1 MQQLH
6 CSTDTLVYCVPV
18 LFTGQLLNRSGQK
31 LRCYILRIP
40 GIVQSSEPVVL
51 VHQANEVRVGEIILA
66 CAVDQHLEGLRCQL
80 AYLLL
85 IPRRKYQP
93 L

>member
-6 CSTDTLVYCVPV
+6 CSTDTLVYFMPM
-18 LFTGQLLNRSGQK
+18 LFTGQLLHRSRQE

-40 GIVQSSEPVVL
+40 GIVQSPELVVL
-51 VHQANEVRVGEIILA
+51 VHQTNEVRVGEVILA
-66 CAVDQHLEGLRCQL
+66 RAVDQHLEGLRCQL
-80 AYLLL
+80 AHLLL